1 MQTLNPET
9 LRYQPHKEGLI
20 LQGCGGDVQEWLDGI
35 NDLLQENGIL
45 LYGDR
50 FEEVSVFR
58 HNERTNLLLD
68 FDGVRLDI
76 GKLARWR
83 LQTYGLFGGTWLS
96 DYVENQLGGFVE
108 QKKEKPDCQLIGQD
122 GNIFNLIGIASR
134 TLRQNGQAEEAKEMQ
149 RRITGGDCHSYYD
162 ALGII
167 GEYVNIT
174 GQEEEMEQT
183 L

>member
-9 LRYQPHKEGLI
+9 LRHLPHKEGLI

-35 NDLLQENGIL
+35 NDLLQDNGIL
-45 LYGDR
+45 LHGDR
-50 FEEVSVFR
+50 FQEVSVFR
-58 HNERTNLLLD
+58 HNERTNLLFD

-76 GKLARWR
+76 EKLAIWR
-83 LQTYGLFGGTWLS
+83 LQTYSQFGGTWLS
-96 DYVENQLGGFVE
+96 DYVENQLGGFAE
-108 QKKEKPDCQLIGQD
+108 QKKEKLDCQLIGQD

-174 GQEEEMEQT
+174 GPEEEMEQT

>member
-1 MQTLNPET
+1 MQ
-9 LRYQPHKEGLI
+9 K
-20 LQGCGGDVQEWLDGI
+20 
-35 NDLLQENGIL
+35 NGIL

-50 FEEVSVFR
+50 FKDVSVFR
-58 HNERTNLLLD
+58 YNDCTNLLFD

-83 LQTYGLFGGTWLS
+83 LQTYGLFGGTGLS
-96 DYVENQLGGFVE
+96 DYVENQLGGFIE
-108 QKKEKPDCQLIGQD
+108 QKREKPDCHLIGQD

-134 TLRQNGQAEEAKEMQ
+134 TLRQNGQSEEAKEMQ
-149 RRITGGDCHSYYD
+149 RRITGGDCRSYYD

-167 GEYVNIT
+167 GEYVNFT
-174 GQEEEMEQT
+174 GPEEGMEQT